1 VNFSASGVDPI
12 QVAGLQISHD
22 MLGMLGIAPIAGRE
36 FTPDD
41 DAARGPAVALISES
55 LWRST
60 FAGSLTAVGQSIR
73 IDDRPHEIVG
83 VVPDTSDF
91 GVLQILAAAAY
102 GRGFAAR
109 GERTRVDVWL
119 PLQADPEALPRSTH
133 PMFMLGRLAPGST
146 VAAAQGELAGIAAD
160 LERTYPENKARSINV
175 EPLAQIV
182 FGKVRPML
190 FVLLGAVG
198 LVLLVACVNV
208 AGLLVARGAARARE
222 VAVRRALGATQGQL
236 LRQFLAESLVLTLVA
251 AAAGVALAHLGVRAL
266 VGLAPADVPRL
277 ALVSIDLPILA
288 VTLGVSVVVAMVF
301 GFIPTLQARTI
312 DVQSTLKNDGG
323 MRGATGSGPSRV
335 RGALVVAELAL
346 AVMLLVGAGLLIRS
360 FLNLESVE
368 TGFDA
373 QGVLKAEYKLP
384 GTRYPVNFR
393 LWPNFQEQH
402 AFTQAVFARAA
413 GLPGVVSAA
422 VAGNHPLDPGY
433 TNSFFV
439 VGRRDEARTWPEISV
454 RRVTP
459 GYFRTVGLPL
469 VRGRLFADQDAT
481 DAAPVC
487 LVNEASAARFFA
499 GRDPIG
505 AQIMLYG
512 AARTIVGVVAD
523 ERFHGL
529 GEAAPIAMYLPLA
542 QAPSADGAGVLMVR
556 TEGDPNALA
565 SAVRGVIR
573 ERDPSLAVFGVEPLE
588 ATVSRSISERRFAM
602 LLLGLFAATA
612 LALGAVGIHGVLSY
626 EVSRRRREIGI
637 RMALGAKPDGILR
650 LIVGQGARFTAMS
663 IVLGGLG
670 AFALAR
676 FLSALLF
683 GVGAWDPATLV
694 AVAIVMSAAALA
706 ATAIPAWRAAHTDPA
721 VALKG
726 E

>member
-1 VNFSASGVDPI
+1 
-12 QVAGLQISHD
+12 
-22 MLGMLGIAPIAGRE
+22 
-36 FTPDD
+36 
-41 DAARGPAVALISES
+41 
-55 LWRST
+55 
-60 FAGSLTAVGQSIR
+60 
-73 IDDRPHEIVG
+73 
-83 VVPDTSDF
+83 
-91 GVLQILAAAAY
+91 
-102 GRGFAAR
+102 
-109 GERTRVDVWL
+109 
-119 PLQADPEALPRSTH
+119 
-133 PMFMLGRLAPGST
+133 
-146 VAAAQGELAGIAAD
+146 
-160 LERTYPENKARSINV
+160 
-175 EPLAQIV
+175 
-182 FGKVRPML
+182 
-190 FVLLGAVG
+190 
-198 LVLLVACVNV
+198 
-208 AGLLVARGAARARE
+208 
-222 VAVRRALGATQGQL
+222 
-236 LRQFLAESLVLTLVA
+236 
-251 AAAGVALAHLGVRAL
+251 
-266 VGLAPADVPRL
+266 
-277 ALVSIDLPILA
+277 
-288 VTLGVSVVVAMVF
+288 MVF